1 MAEYE
6 DFQEIAHCGGRA
18 TFHIVCD
25 ANGNRSYSQGFQHD
39 RPTPATMIGI
49 YALAPQGIPVSDFAM
64 GGIGQGFEPQP
75 QAGWFPVFLGSDSRQ
90 CWGHQCARCTGYFRN
105 GRHPAVYPL
114 TCPYC
119 GLRTAAFRFLTPA
132 QLAYV
137 RHYIDTLLNAME
149 EDVPPGTDREIVID
163 MDAIADSG
171 ANKPKPDFYYT
182 SETQQTR
189 YNCDHC
195 GEFNDIRG
203 RFGYCASCGWRN
215 NAQLL
220 KASFATLRE
229 RLNSGQDGPVETVK
243 LAVSEFDA
251 GCKDITAQIAKRVP
265 MKPSRKSELQR
276 VLFHDLESATISS
289 MKSMFEIDL
298 LRGVGAEVAFA
309 KMMMHRRHVYTHNG
323 GVADEKYV
331 RESGDPDAR
340 EGVLIRETQVNVHR
354 LIGVLIRIV
363 ENVDSDFHEI
373 FQPTEWPMR
382 NYQAWQARLQRSQK
396 TANV

>member
-1 MAEYE
+1 
-6 DFQEIAHCGGRA
+6 
-18 TFHIVCD
+18 
-25 ANGNRSYSQGFQHD
+25 
-39 RPTPATMIGI
+39 
-49 YALAPQGIPVSDFAM
+49 
-64 GGIGQGFEPQP
+64 
-75 QAGWFPVFLGSDSRQ
+75 
-90 CWGHQCARCTGYFRN
+90 
-105 GRHPAVYPL
+105 
-114 TCPYC
+114 
-119 GLRTAAFRFLTPA
+119 
-132 QLAYV
+132 
-137 RHYIDTLLNAME
+137 ME